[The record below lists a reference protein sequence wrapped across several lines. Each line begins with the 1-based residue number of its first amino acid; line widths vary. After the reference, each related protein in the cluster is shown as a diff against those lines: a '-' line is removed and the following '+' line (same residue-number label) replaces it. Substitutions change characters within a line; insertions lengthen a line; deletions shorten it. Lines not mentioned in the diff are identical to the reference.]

1 MWKMLFKYITGS
13 SYSMWKIL
21 FKYNKWV
28 INLEIIKVFS
38 CLELAKSFLDN
49 MEQTITHSAYRNISG
64 KKEKI

>member
-1 MWKMLFKYITGS
+1 M
-13 SYSMWKIL
+13 L

-28 INLEIIKVFS
+28 IILEIIKVFS

-49 MEQTITHSAYRNISG
+49 MEQTITHSAYWKISG